1 MLVEYYMR
9 QEAIT
14 VDGCSLDSRKREVV
28 RMISYEAVTAFATVG
43 LLIAAIIALLE
54 DNRH

>member
-1 MLVEYYMR
+1 
-9 QEAIT
+9 
-14 VDGCSLDSRKREVV
+14 
-28 RMISYEAVTAFATVG
+28 MISYEAVTAFATVG